1 MDLGDAGD
9 AAGDDAAAPLSPRS
23 SAAPAP
29 PKRSFSAVW
38 RTSDLKAE
46 LELVSKKPHTDAAPF
61 VNVKVSSLSARAR
74 SSK

>member
-1 MDLGDAGD
+1 MDSTMDLGDAQGQ
-9 AAGDDAAAPLSPRS
+9 GDDAAAPLAPGE
-23 SAAPAP
+23 PAP
-29 PKRSFSAVW
+29 LKRSFSAVW

-46 LELVSKKPHTDAAPF
+46 LELVSKKPHTDAPF